1 MEDNFTNLT
10 AAVVGL
16 GLMGGSYA
24 KRLTAL
30 GMRVVG
36 IDRTKAVEAQ
46 ALADGAIAAAG
57 TAHLGEAALVIFATP
72 ERVTETFIQAHRD
85 AFRPGAVLT
94 DAAGV
99 KDGGAARIE
108 ALLREDL
115 DFVSAHPMAGRE
127 GAGYHRSSPEIFQ
140 GCSYILVPSARNR
153 PGALALVREL
163 AAALGAAR
171 IEEAAPEAHDAIL
184 AYTSGLPHAAAAAV
198 MASDSW
204 REDAGHFAAGGF
216 RDVTRIADI
225 NAALWTGL
233 FLENRAN
240 MLRELDRY
248 MAALE
253 RLRRALDK
261 KDAAALQDFFT
272 LAGERK
278 RRLIHG

>member
-1 MEDNFTNLT
+1 MEGQFTVTT

-24 KRLTAL
+24 KRLTEL
-30 GMRVVG
+30 GCRVIG
-36 IDRTKAVEAQ
+36 INRTKAAEDE

-57 TAHLGEAALVIFATP
+57 TAHLGEAELVVFATP
-72 ERVTETFIQAHRD
+72 EGVTEEFVRTHGKE
-85 AFRPGAVLT
+85 FRRGAVLT

-108 ALLREDL
+108 ALLRPDV

-127 GAGYHRSSPEIFQ
+127 GAGYGQSSAAIFR
-140 GCSYILVPSARNR
+140 GCNYILVPSKRNR
-153 PGALALVREL
+153 PASLALVRRMAE
-163 AAALGAAR
+163 ALGAAH
-171 IEEAAPEAHDAIL
+171 IKEVTAEAHDEIL

-204 REDAGHFAAGGF
+204 REDARYFAAGGF

-233 FLENRAN
+233 FLENRDN

-248 MAALE
+248 AAALA
-253 RLRRALDK
+253 RFRRALDER
-261 KDAAALQDFFT
+261 DAEGLRDFLA

-278 RRLIHG
+278 RRLING